1 MIVEV
6 WLKLS
11 RMEFCYSSLF
21 HQYHKSEILYVPGS
35 SYSKFTGS
43 SSTANKSRWHRFLR
57 RWVPIP
63 VGVGLTVFAVLQWR
77 KYRDRTE
84 QQIRVAKDWEIKCYR
99 AVPCRALSRAWGWV
113 SDRNVPEYLRSWV
126 YGQYSSVFSVNLD
139 EMVGNFTDYNSLAQ
153 FFTRRLKDGVRPVD
167 ATTCMVSPADGRVVT
182 VSEVNSCK
190 VEQVK
195 GVTYSIQTF
204 LGDPTWRIVSNSY
217 ITDSPKVD
225 LIENLVNERRKLK
238 DENENE
244 LSIKEISGKMETKK
258 SSTEML
264 SIHPISA
271 FFWGGYD
278 FVRYLLS
285 PGSAKFDTECKSM
298 DWEDYRKHLL
308 HNPKNKLY
316 QVTVYLAPGDYHR
329 FHSPVHWNVNFR
341 RHFQGEL
348 LSVNPRI
355 ASWIPDLFCLN
366 ERAVYVGNWEHGFFS
381 MVAVG
386 ATNVGSIR
394 VHSDESLHTNTR
406 KWRDGKRHRDRHMNI
421 NWHKGEEIGEFRMG
435 STIVLLFEAP
445 ENFQFNVSP
454 GQKIRVGESVCC
466 MEPRENVRK
475 KETKGE

>member
-1 MIVEV
+1 
-6 WLKLS
+6 
-11 RMEFCYSSLF
+11 MECCYSSLF
-21 HQYHKSEILYVPGS
+21 RTYHKTEVLYVS
-35 SYSKFTGS
+35 RCSYTKFAGTN
-43 SSTANKSRWHRFLR
+43 STANRSRWDKFIR

-63 VGVGLTVFAVLQWR
+63 LGVGLTIYTVLQWR

-84 QQIRVAKDWEIKCYR
+84 QQIRVAKNWEITCYR
-99 AVPCRALSRAWGWV
+99 AVPCRTLSRAWGWV
-113 SDRNVPEYLRSWV
+113 SDRNVPTYLRNWV
-126 YGQYSSVFSVNLD
+126 YGQYATMFSVSLD
-139 EMVGNFTDYNSLAQ
+139 EMVGNMTDYSSLSQ
-153 FFTRRLKDGVRPVD
+153 FFTRRLKDGVRPID
-167 ATTCMVSPADGRVVT
+167 ASRCLVSPADGRVVT
-182 VSEVNSCK
+182 VTQVNTCK

-204 LGDPTWRIVSNSY
+204 LGDPTWRVQPKSGS
-217 ITDSPKVD
+217 TDNFKVD
-225 LIENLVNERRKLK
+225 LVEHLVNKGRKLK

-244 LSIKEISGKMETKK
+244 LSIQEVTRKK
-258 SSTEML
+258 IEKSRTEL
-264 SIHPISA
+264 LTLHPIST

-285 PGSAKFDTECKSM
+285 PTSARFKTECETM
-298 DWEDYRKHLL
+298 DWDDYRNCLL

-316 QVTVYLAPGDYHR
+316 QITVYLAPGDYHR

-348 LSVNPRI
+348 LSVHPKI

-381 MVAVG
+381 LIAVG

-394 VHSDESLHTNTR
+394 VRSDESLHTNSR
-406 KWRDGKRHRDRHMNI
+406 KWRDGTRHKDRHLDI

-454 GQKIRVGESVCC
+454 GQKIKVGESVCG
-466 MEPRENVRK
+466 MESRESLRN
-475 KETKGE
+475 KETES